1 MAVTIQYLVVRNGI
15 EKMTFTNKKEADAY
29 DRLLD
34 LAEHLD
40 EVLER
45 APISLSE
52 TDREAL
58 ALFLAENQAQLSG
71 PKKQPAK
78 KSPKPTQQRADVEL
92 ADAADDADLETAVET
107 EARLDEQ
114 PSDNMHAV
122 A

>member
-15 EKMTFTNKKEADAY
+15 EKMTFINKKDADAY

-45 APISLSE
+45 APITLNE

-58 ALFLAENQAQLSG
+58 ALFLAENQDLLSG

-78 KSPKPTQQRADVEL
+78 KAPKL
-92 ADAADDADLETAVET
+92 ADKAVDAAEEDTHIDTSLADEPAATI
-107 EARLDEQ
+107 
-114 PSDNMHAV
+114 HAV

>member
-40 EVLER
+40 QVLEG
-45 APISLSE
+45 APISLNE
-52 TDREAL
+52 TDRESL
-58 ALFLAENQAQLSG
+58 ALYLAENQDQLGG

-78 KSPKPTQQRADVEL
+78 KPAKAAAKASANS
-92 ADAADDADLETAVET
+92 ADDGAANVN
-107 EARLDEQ
+107 DE
-114 PSDNMHAV
+114 PDANASSDAHSDDSIHAV

>member
-15 EKMTFTNKKEADAY
+15 EKMTFINKKDADAY
-29 DRLLD
+29 DKLLD

-40 EVLER
+40 EVLQS
-45 APISLSE
+45 APITLNE

-58 ALFLAENQAQLSG
+58 ALFLAENQDQLSG

-78 KSPKPTQQRADVEL
+78 KAPKSASKVADATDDANIDTSL
-92 ADAADDADLETAVET
+92 ADEPA
-107 EARLDEQ
+107 
-114 PSDNMHAV
+114 DNMHAV

>member
-40 EVLER
+40 EVLAD
-45 APISLSE
+45 APISLNE
-52 TDREAL
+52 ADREVL
-58 ALFLAENQAQLSG
+58 ALYLAQNQELLSG
-71 PKKQPAK
+71 PKKKPAK
-78 KSPKPTQQRADVEL
+78 KTDKKAADKATDAPADV
-92 ADAADDADLETAVET
+92 ATDSDDT
-107 EARLDEQ
+107 Q
-114 PSDNMHAV
+114 AV

>member
-40 EVLER
+40 EVLAD
-45 APISLSE
+45 APISLNE
-52 TDREAL
+52 ADREVL
-58 ALFLAENQAQLSG
+58 ALYLAQNQDLLSG
-71 PKKQPAK
+71 PKKKPAK
-78 KSPKPTQQRADVEL
+78 KTDKKAADKATDAPADV
-92 ADAADDADLETAVET
+92 ATDSDDT
-107 EARLDEQ
+107 Q
-114 PSDNMHAV
+114 AV

>member
-40 EVLER
+40 ALLASSPV
-45 APISLSE
+45 ALSE
-52 TDREAL
+52 DDREAL
-58 ALFLAENQAQLSG
+58 ALYLAQHQEQLAG
-71 PKKQPAK
+71 PKKKTARK
-78 KSPKPTQQRADVEL
+78 TDK
-92 ADAADDADLETAVET
+92 AADIKV
-107 EARLDEQ
+107 
-114 PSDNMHAV
+114 V

>member
-45 APISLSE
+45 APISLNE

-58 ALFLAENQAQLSG
+58 ALFLAENQDLLSG

-78 KSPKPTQQRADVEL
+78 KGAKPVSKT
-92 ADAADDADLETAVET
+92 ADDTDLNID
-107 EARLDEQ
+107 DEQ
-114 PSDNMHAV
+114 DVNASSDDQIHAV

>member
-15 EKMTFTNKKEADAY
+15 DKMTFTNKKDADAY

-40 EVLER
+40 ELLAD
-45 APISLSE
+45 APVSLNE

-58 ALFLAENQAQLSG
+58 ALYLAQHQDQLSG
-71 PKKQPAK
+71 PKKKPAK
-78 KSPKPTQQRADVEL
+78 KADKAPSQSEA
-92 ADAADDADLETAVET
+92 ADAAEHDDDI
-107 EARLDEQ
+107 Q
-114 PSDNMHAV
+114 AV

>member
-45 APISLSE
+45 APISLNE

-58 ALFLAENQAQLSG
+58 ALFLAENQDLLSG

-78 KSPKPTQQRADVEL
+78 KAAKPASKA
-92 ADAADDADLETAVET
+92 ADAELTTDDVADEPAD
-107 EARLDEQ
+107 Q
-114 PSDNMHAV
+114 IHAV

>member
-40 EVLER
+40 DVL
-45 APISLSE
+45 ADGPVSLNE
-52 TDREAL
+52 ADREAL
-58 ALFLAENQAQLSG
+58 ALYLAQNQDLLSG
-71 PKKQPAK
+71 PKKKPAK
-78 KSPKPTQQRADVEL
+78 KTDKAAARAVDGSPDKATDTPDG
-92 ADAADDADLETAVET
+92 DDDI
-107 EARLDEQ
+107 Q
-114 PSDNMHAV
+114 AV

>member
-1 MAVTIQYLVVRNGI
+1 MAVTLQYLVVRNGI

-40 EVLER
+40 ELLATGPV
-45 APISLSE
+45 SLDE

-58 ALFLAENQAQLSG
+58 ALFLAKNQHRLGG
-71 PKKQPAK
+71 PGKKTAGK
-78 KSPKPTQQRADVEL
+78 ADK
-92 ADAADDADLETAVET
+92 AAGIK
-107 EARLDEQ
+107 
-114 PSDNMHAV
+114 AV